1 MGRFVKTIK
10 ERPTVPRRYIV
21 GGLLVVAA
29 IARLFIWYMVHKNK
43 QRQNSQAWVIVDYPD
58 QRNIQQLDQTNPD
71 SQQMRIILDRRS
83 WDYLWYGG
91 IRQLGSYNSTE
102 KVEGMDSP
110 YAFIMDAKSKF
121 DVLPDALKDNP
132 ILASEAMY
140 YRAVAQESLAL
151 VPVMPKDLSQLNF
164 DDLRPVKK
172 NLDAAAELYR
182 KAAQEYP
189 STVHGKMAQERY
201 DLLKKDSPTRPQIEK
216 TYEDLLGPL
225 SVRSQMFRG
234 MHQQRKKG
242 AGAIGGP

>member
-1 MGRFVKTIK
+1 
-10 ERPTVPRRYIV
+10 
-21 GGLLVVAA
+21 
-29 IARLFIWYMVHKNK
+29 
-43 QRQNSQAWVIVDYPD
+43 
-58 QRNIQQLDQTNPD
+58 
-71 SQQMRIILDRRS
+71 MRIILDRRS

-132 ILASEAMY
+132 ILAAEASY
-140 YRAVAQESLAL
+140 YRGVALESLAL
-151 VPVMPKDLSQLNF
+151 VPVMPKIEDFSKLRPEDL
-164 DDLRPVKK
+164 DPVKK
-172 NLDAAAELYR
+172 NLDAAALAYQQCAR
-182 KAAQEYP
+182 DYP

-201 DLLKKDSPTRPQIEK
+201 DLLKKESPSRPQIEE
-216 TYEDLLGPL
+216 TYRSLLGPL
-225 SVRSQMFRG
+225 SVRASLFRG